1 MPKCIIDPAST
12 IYEPKKKIKA
22 QISVEVYRQTLLC
35 LDTLIGNYATLWS
48 YRMSRDHP
56 HMNLTL
62 EVEGRETECRVL
74 VKYTSADGKKRE
86 DLRVVRSFTVD
97 MLRRLVFDGLYNYN
111 VIEEST
117 IKATDGTRWVR
128 HQFQ

>member
-22 QISVEVYRQTLLC
+22 QISVEVYRQTLSYR
-35 LDTLIGNYATLWS
+35 DTLIKNFATLWS
-48 YRMSRDHP
+48 YRMSRDFP
-56 HMNLTL
+56 HMKLTL
-62 EVEGRETECRVL
+62 EEVGQEKECHVL
-74 VKYTSADGKKRE
+74 VKYTLADGKKRE
-86 DLRVVRSFTVD
+86 DLRVVRRFTVD
-97 MLRRLVFDGLYNYN
+97 MLRRLVFYGLYNYN